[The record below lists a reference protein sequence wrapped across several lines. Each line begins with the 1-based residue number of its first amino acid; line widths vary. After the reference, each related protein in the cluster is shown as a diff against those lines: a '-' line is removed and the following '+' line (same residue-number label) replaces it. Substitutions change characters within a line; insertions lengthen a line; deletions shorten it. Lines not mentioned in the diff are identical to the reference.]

1 MAAPTIVDS
10 EGQLVDGPPST
21 LSAEIIEGVTADG
34 VEFVLNAVDGWAMAY
49 LKARTELVDRANRV
63 AYYHA
68 IATGPD
74 PMPQLIRQ
82 LQAME
87 DTTQWQFLTDEV
99 HADVIWEWDRLTSS
113 DLSWDS
119 LAQEAMREAVDA
131 GDQLTFSMADHADA
145 IRAIKHF
152 ADAVDTSFAIS
163 SYGRTPSLAEIGVVM
178 IPDQSANFTASDAQT
193 AKAIGERRAR
203 FRDQRPTRLRNQ
215 YQRAIRRFIA
225 GYDGDAPALYA
236 DLESLR
242 TVLYRETAITRDAF
256 AEIAAVRA
264 AVTDDPYLT
273 DRERQQLLREGVNFV
288 VSEQQSIATDVEQE
302 YRERLVAQVKAL
314 VAEAPRDPSARHHLL
329 TDVRHALS
337 ERVRYDG
344 PLGEIQEAIARS
356 PAVSPASERRIA
368 AAGLQIINSERQAVQ
383 RKLRTQ
389 LVNDH
394 VEALR
399 GLPHRFADEFRA
411 PGALTPRDVELAIV
425 DAFPQLQRAEP
436 PEIPRP
442 QPQARQIAKI
452 AGVILVMALSVLGLL
467 AVIDQLFQI
476 SWLF

>member
-10 EGQLVDGPPST
+10 EGQLVDGRPST

-82 LQAME
+82 LQAMQ
-87 DTTQWQFLTDEV
+87 DTTQWEFLTDEV
-99 HADVIWEWDRLTSS
+99 HADVIWEWDRLTAS

-119 LAQEAMREAVDA
+119 LAQEAMREAVNA
-131 GDQLTFSMADHADA
+131 GVQLTFSMADHADA
-145 IRAIKHF
+145 IRAIKQF

-178 IPDQSANFTASDAQT
+178 IPDRSANFTASDAQT

-203 FRDQRPTRLRNQ
+203 LRDQRPTTLRNQ
-215 YQRAIRRFIA
+215 YQRAIRKFIA

-242 TVLYRETAITRDAF
+242 AVLYREKAITRDAF
-256 AEIAAVRA
+256 AEIAAARA

-273 DRERQQLLREGVNFV
+273 ERERQQLLREGVNFV

-314 VAEAPRDPSARHHLL
+314 VAEAPRDPTARHHLL

-399 GLPHRFADEFRA
+399 RLPHRFADEFRA

-436 PEIPRP
+436 PERSRP
-442 QPQARQIAKI
+442 QPQVRQIAKI
-452 AGVILVMALSVLGLL
+452 AGVILVTALSVLGLITI
-467 AVIDQLFQI
+467 IDLIFQLP
-476 SWLF
+476 WLL